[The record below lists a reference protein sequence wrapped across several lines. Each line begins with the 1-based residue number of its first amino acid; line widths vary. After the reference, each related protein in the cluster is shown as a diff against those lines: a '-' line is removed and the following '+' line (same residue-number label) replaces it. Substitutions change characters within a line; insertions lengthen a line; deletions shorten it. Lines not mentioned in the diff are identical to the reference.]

1 MDDSTDQAGLR
12 RVELSMSEDRDSSVS
27 DGADQRSTRPKRSKN
42 RIISEILNVCL
53 EGANKTRI
61 VYQVNL
67 NFRTVNTYLDLL
79 IKNSMIEV
87 TAAATKTYKTTE
99 RGKELLSSY
108 ERVKDETAWF

>member
-1 MDDSTDQAGLR
+1 M
-12 RVELSMSEDRDSSVS
+12 SMSEDRDSSLS
-27 DGADQRSTRPKRSKN
+27 DGADRRSTRPKRSKN
-42 RIISEILNVCL
+42 RIISEILTVCL

-87 TAAATKTYKTTE
+87 SEEATKTYKTTE
-99 RGKELLSSY
+99 KGRELLSSY
-108 ERVKDETAWF
+108 ERVKDETVWF

>member
-1 MDDSTDQAGLR
+1 M
-12 RVELSMSEDRDSSVS
+12 SMLEDKDSSVS
-27 DGADQRSTRPKRSKN
+27 EGTDQRSTRPKRSKN
-42 RIISEILNVCL
+42 KIVSEILKVCL

-67 NFRTVNTYLDLL
+67 NFRTVNSYLDLL

-87 TAAATKTYKTTE
+87 IAAATKTYKTTE

-108 ERVKDETAWF
+108 DRVKDETVWF